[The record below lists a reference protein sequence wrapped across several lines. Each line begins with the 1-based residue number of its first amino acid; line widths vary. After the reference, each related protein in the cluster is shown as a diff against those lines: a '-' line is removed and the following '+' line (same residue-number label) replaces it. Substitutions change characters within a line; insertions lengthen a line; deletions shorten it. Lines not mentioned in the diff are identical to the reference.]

1 MILQAL
7 LRNATDAMRESR
19 VLEIINTVRHYSYM
33 YWQNIRW
40 LVGPDMPLWQYIF
53 QIISWLCIFQ
63 NLIQVVGTLLHFR
76 KFSVENIH
84 GTLDCWSTAVFAS
97 LFVSSYMYCFENLTL
112 VLSALLNL
120 CATRFYM
127 GIVCGLR
134 YVSALKLLVYQV
146 HISPRLLFHNLLR
159 YAALARHI
167 GRILFLRQTSSLRW
181 SFEVVLGS
189 GSILIWY
196 QSLSILVGLQ
206 PSPN

>member
-7 LRNATDAMRESR
+7 VRNATDAMRESR
-19 VLEIINTVRHYSYM
+19 VLEIINAVRNYSYM
-33 YWQNIRW
+33 YWQNI
-40 LVGPDMPLWQYIF
+40 VGLLDLTRQYIF

-167 GRILFLRQTSSLRW
+167 GRILFLRQTSSLQW

>member
-19 VLEIINTVRHYSYM
+19 VLEIINAVRNYSYM
-33 YWQNIRW
+33 YWQNI
-40 LVGPDMPLWQYIF
+40 VGLLDLTRQYIF